1 MEVLTMLFETKF
13 EVVEIFESGARVTHF
28 LRGKRNDVKKDIQN
42 FKRKSKDYQKIGKK
56 GMIIW
61 A

>member
-1 MEVLTMLFETKF
+1 MLFETKF
-13 EVVEIFESGARVTHF
+13 EVVEIFESGARVTHL
-28 LRGKRNDVKKDIQN
+28 LRGKRNDVKNDIQM
-42 FKRKSKDYQKIGKK
+42 FKRKSKDYEMIGKK

>member
-1 MEVLTMLFETKF
+1 MLFETEF
-13 EVVEIFESGARVTHF
+13 EVVEIFESGARVTHL
-28 LRGKRNDVKKDIQN
+28 LRGKRNDVKNDIQM
-42 FKRKSKDYQKIGKK
+42 FKRKSKDYEMIGKK